1 MGANLAHATTMLATD
16 ATQDSTLSHNEF
28 ALCLRVLLAT
38 DDTQDSTLSHNEFA
52 LCLRVLL

>member
-1 MGANLAHATTMLATD
+1 MLATD

-52 LCLRVLL
+52 LCLRVPL